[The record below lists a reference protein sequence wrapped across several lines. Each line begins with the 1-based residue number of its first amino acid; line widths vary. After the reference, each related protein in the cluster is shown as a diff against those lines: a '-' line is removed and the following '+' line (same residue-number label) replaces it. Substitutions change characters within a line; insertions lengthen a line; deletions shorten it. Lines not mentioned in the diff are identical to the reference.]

1 MNYNHLQSSVQLLKR
16 NQFKGLAELNV
27 FLIYIG
33 KGMFKQN
40 IYVNEGKFET
50 AAQSNIINIASI
62 VQAVEFIQTSKT
74 SSSSSK

>member
-16 NQFKGLAELNV
+16 NQFKGPAEVNV

-50 AAQSNIINIASI
+50 AAQPNIINIASI
-62 VQAVEFIQTSKT
+62 VQALEFIQTSKT